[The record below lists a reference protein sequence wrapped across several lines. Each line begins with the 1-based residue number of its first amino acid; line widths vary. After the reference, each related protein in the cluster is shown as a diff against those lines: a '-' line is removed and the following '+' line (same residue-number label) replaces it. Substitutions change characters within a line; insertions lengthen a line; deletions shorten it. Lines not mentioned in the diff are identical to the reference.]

1 MLGMMA
7 FEFKT
12 PLVTLLFQNSVVVT
26 RLRCCWVVL
35 MLQMHVGGEGWRAE

>member
-12 PLVTLLFQNSVVVT
+12 PLVTLLFQNSGVVK
-26 RLRCCWVVL
+26 LRCCWVML